1 MINTKSESN
10 NYKLVEQGDIKE
22 TVLGSS
28 TKAAYTHTVTLSED
42 PSNFDYL
49 IILVTGGNSQNKRM
63 CFAKK
68 HGDTWYTNA
77 SPTDYRHLGLGID
90 SQSGTTM
97 TISVAEWESKSVN
110 GNCSIDSIIGVNRG
124 GVLTRVLN
132 LISTFLSK
140 IKEVL

>member
-28 TKAAYTHTVTLSED
+28 TKSAYTHTVTLSED

-68 HGDTWYTNA
+68 HGDTWYTN
-77 SPTDYRHLGLGID
+77 SSSTDYRHLEVGIN
-90 SQSGTTM
+90 SQSGTSM
-97 TISVAEWESKSVN
+97 QIKVAEWESKSVN
-110 GNCSIDSIIGVNRG
+110 GGCAIDSIIGVNRVG
-124 GVLTRVLN
+124 SLT
-132 LISTFLSK
+132 LSDLVEIVK
-140 IKEVL
+140 KAVVSC

>member
-49 IILVTGGNSQNKRM
+49 IILVTGGNSKNKRM

-68 HGDTWYTNA
+68 HGDTWYTNT
-77 SPTDYRHLGLGID
+77 SPTDYRQLGLGID

-124 GVLTRVLN
+124 GTN
-132 LISTFLSK
+132 
-140 IKEVL
+140 

>member
-49 IILVTGGNSQNKRM
+49 IILVTGGASNNKRM
-63 CFAKK
+63 CYAKK
-68 HGDTWYTNA
+68 HGDTWYTNS
-77 SPTDYRHLGLGID
+77 SPTDYRHLEVGIN
-90 SQSGTTM
+90 SQSGTSM
-97 TISVAEWESKSVN
+97 QIKVAEWESKSVN
-110 GNCSIDSIIGVNRG
+110 SKCAIDSIIGVNRG
-124 GVLTRVLN
+124 GVIN
-132 LISTFLSK
+132 S
-140 IKEVL
+140 

>member
-49 IILVTGGNSQNKRM
+49 IILVTGGNSKNKRM

-68 HGDTWYTNA
+68 HGDTWYTNT
-77 SPTDYRHLGLGID
+77 SPTDYRQLGLGID